1 MVLESKRGLRRRGG
15 GTSCLRG
22 AAGGG
27 CLWPQVQA
35 LWASTIEPAPED
47 GRAAAE
53 LRVARAPA
61 AANTDTAGHP
71 PQSGGAGKQW
81 VGARLARFG
90 AVCTSQGTACSDE
103 KRK

>member
-27 CLWPQVQA
+27 CLWLQVRA
-35 LWASTIEPAPED
+35 LWTSTTEPTPED

-53 LRVARAPA
+53 PSVPTRTQLDTHPRA
-61 AANTDTAGHP
+61 
-71 PQSGGAGKQW
+71 GGAGK
-81 VGARLARFG
+81 R
-90 AVCTSQGTACSDE
+90 
-103 KRK
+103 